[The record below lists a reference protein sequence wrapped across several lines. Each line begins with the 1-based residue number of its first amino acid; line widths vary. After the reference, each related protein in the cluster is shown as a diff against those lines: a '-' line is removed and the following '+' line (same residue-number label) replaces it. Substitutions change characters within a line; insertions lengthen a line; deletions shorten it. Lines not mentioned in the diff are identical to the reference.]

1 MDPLPPSIRLPLIEE
16 EARYADL
23 LFNHSAFAVCGW
35 TLARIKS
42 RIPAG
47 RPDLEDLLRHL
58 ADITAAYHEWDTFRY
73 GASRRKFAH
82 TLLPLCAQLTAIGQ
96 PATVALAEQ
105 LQDNFRTVEA
115 LAIRRNESEHALPS
129 KAALFRL
136 LSLDLAANAA
146 RRAFG
151 EARYEDAV
159 SRIYSA
165 IEKDYARRL
174 LQLGIDNQNA
184 PLDAIP
190 PPLRDDFRRH
200 RREESPEA
208 LLCFGLDASRQ
219 LLCLL
224 DPVFAT
230 NTHVFWERLKN
241 AMNIRNQSVL
251 AHGIHPVH
259 EKSYRELHLLAL
271 GILEITEA
279 DLARFPR
286 MDLASW
292 LPQVLADG

>member
-1 MDPLPPSIRLPLIEE
+1 MDPLPQSIRQPLIEE

-23 LFNHSAFAVCGW
+23 LFNNSAFAVCGW
-35 TLARIKS
+35 TLERIQS
-42 RIPAG
+42 RIQPG
-47 RPDLEDLLRHL
+47 RPDHEDLLRHL
-58 ADITAAYHEWDTFRY
+58 IGITAAYHEWDTFRY
-73 GASRRKFAH
+73 GASRKKFAH
-82 TLLPLCAQLTAIGQ
+82 TLVPLRAQLASIGH
-96 PATVALAEQ
+96 PAARALSEQ
-105 LQDNFRTVEA
+105 LQENYQTVEA
-115 LAIRRNESEHALPS
+115 LAIRRNESEHTLTA
-129 KAALFRL
+129 KAGLFRL
-136 LSLDLAANAA
+136 LALDLVANAA
-146 RRAFG
+146 RRADG

-200 RREESPEA
+200 RREESPEG

-219 LLCLL
+219 VLCLL
-224 DPVFAT
+224 DPAFAA
-230 NTHVFWERLKN
+230 NTHLFWEQLKN

-259 EKSYRELHLLAL
+259 EKSYQELHGLAL
-271 GILEITEA
+271 GILEIAEA

-286 MDLASW
+286 MELAAW
-292 LPQVLADG
+292 LPQVLAGG